1 VKGDGKGVFGPITF
15 PPATDLTKGDAK
27 ERSDAQLFYIMKN
40 GLSFTPMPGYASQYS
55 DQDLWAIVSYLR
67 TLQNGPARAPAV
79 PTPTAQQVSFADF
92 QSADPAQRGAAVYFA
107 QGCADCHGAVG
118 DAPGNLA
125 LRETRNITRAVR
137 GGRPGMPC
145 YDPSLIDDAQMSD
158 LQAYVAT
165 FRANRSGG
173 GEGEGEGGGGEG
185 GFGEGFGEGGPA
197 SACAP
202 TG

>member
-1 VKGDGKGVFGPITF
+1 
-15 PPATDLTKGDAK
+15 
-27 ERSDAQLFYIMKN
+27 
-40 GLSFTPMPGYASQYS
+40 
-55 DQDLWAIVSYLR
+55 
-67 TLQNGPARAPAV
+67 
-79 PTPTAQQVSFADF
+79 
-92 QSADPAQRGAAVYFA
+92 
-107 QGCADCHGAVG
+107 
-118 DAPGNLA
+118 
-125 LRETRNITRAVR
+125 
-137 GGRPGMPC
+137 MPC